1 LRIGLGEKNPFDE
14 VEAQAF
20 KGGEEEVVKDLNI
33 LMMTVIVSIIGF
45 CVLFSI
51 IYYCKT
57 KKRRS
62 ISYSQSHY
70 NYQVDAQSLASSKF
84 SNY

>member
-1 LRIGLGEKNPFDE
+1 MRIGLGEKNPFDE

-51 IYYCKT
+51 I
-57 KKRRS
+57 
-62 ISYSQSHY
+62 
-70 NYQVDAQSLASSKF
+70 
-84 SNY
+84 